1 MTESI
6 SNKIVELVATGH
18 PVQGQET
25 GEPIVT
31 LYLSEAEVGDY
42 PYAVLDHDV
51 NFYHDKDGIYKI
63 ASNSVIHVYS
73 NNVDDA
79 DRIAAEIAAV
89 IEAGMQD
96 TTYRAIKRNL
106 NKDCTDN
113 VWDISLTY
121 RINQYK

>member
-6 SNKIVELVATGH
+6 AAKIVALVATGR
-18 PVQGQET
+18 PVDGQQT
-25 GEPIVT
+25 GAPIVP
-31 LYLSEAEVGDY
+31 LYLSEAETGDY
-42 PYAVLDHDV
+42 PYAVLDH
-51 NFYHDKDGIYKI
+51 NINYYRDKDEVYRI

-73 NNVDDA
+73 KDFNEA
-79 DRIAAEIAAV
+79 DNIASAIAGV
-89 IEAGMQD
+89 IAIGMDD
-96 TTYRAIKRNL
+96 TTYRAVRRNL

>member
-6 SNKIVELVATGH
+6 ASKIVALVATGRH
-18 PVQGQET
+18 IQGEEE
-25 GEPIVT
+25 GGPIVT

-51 NFYHDKDGIYKI
+51 NYYRDKDGIYRI

-73 NNVDDA
+73 KIFDEA
-79 DRIAAEIAAV
+79 DGIAAEIASV

-96 TTYRAIKRNL
+96 TTYRAVKRNL

-113 VWDISLTY
+113 VWDISLSY